1 MVLLF
6 CLSFPLHNICDRAST
21 KLRYWS
27 FIKFSF
33 LDWPPRQ
40 PMSTGRRPRTLVTTW
55 ATTRPGQYTTNRI
68 SNVYI
73 CSGNS
78 NGSTPPARTTTRSP
92 LTGLPAGSPST
103 TGGKK
108 MPSHILID
116 RVWKDST
123 RTDSPSPFPFFNP
136 QYTWTLCSARLD
148 LLKAH
153 LTIFQGLTRRCDREQ

>member
-1 MVLLF
+1 M
-6 CLSFPLHNICDRAST
+6 SRAST

-27 FIKFSF
+27 FIKFYF

-55 ATTRPGQYTTNRI
+55 ATTRPGQYTTDRI

-92 LTGLPAGSPST
+92 LTGLPVGSPST
-103 TGGKK
+103 TGQHKK
-108 MPSHILID
+108 LPSHILMCHILRKKNVRKLPHSMFYD
-116 RVWKDST
+116 IVNIYMI
-123 RTDSPSPFPFFNP
+123 F
-136 QYTWTLCSARLD
+136 
-148 LLKAH
+148 LLKLVFVKTCFFA
-153 LTIFQGLTRRCDREQ
+153 